1 MLLQLY
7 LHFPFCKR
15 KCLYCDFCS
24 SAQSAETIAAYCFAL
39 KNNLFTMGKKYAGA
53 KVSTVFLGGGTPS
66 WVSAK
71 DMAGVLDALRSSF
84 DLLPDAEV
92 TSEANPGTLSA
103 EWLDMAV
110 EHGLNR
116 LSLGVQA
123 SQDPL
128 LRTIGRIHTFEEAR
142 QAVRLAKSCGIPVV
156 LLCQLNRDSAK
167 DEKEP
172 QLYHLRDS
180 GSIEQ
185 DADIVLMLER
195 DKNKEDGINIY
206 VRKNRQGRCETF
218 QVVHDEYYANFYEP
232 EKDQF

>member
-1 MLLQLY
+1 MKL
-7 LHFPFCKR
+7 
-15 KCLYCDFCS
+15 
-24 SAQSAETIAAYCFAL
+24 
-39 KNNLFTMGKKYAGA
+39 
-53 KVSTVFLGGGTPS
+53 
-66 WVSAK
+66 
-71 DMAGVLDALRSSF
+71 
-84 DLLPDAEV
+84 
-92 TSEANPGTLSA
+92 
-103 EWLDMAV
+103 
-110 EHGLNR
+110 
-116 LSLGVQA
+116 
-123 SQDPL
+123 
-128 LRTIGRIHTFEEAR
+128 
-142 QAVRLAKSCGIPVV
+142 LAKSCGIPVV

-172 QLYHLRDS
+172 QLFHLRDS